1 MLGSHHMRGMDSHET
16 SVRKRRNREHHNSR
30 NGCLQCKA
38 RKVKV
43 GVHQASKRAGCSP
56 SGVAVRRRKTQV
68 PKLHSES
75 YALHVHQY
83 HWVES
88 ARESCPGIF
97 AIQQA

>member
-1 MLGSHHMRGMDSHET
+1 MRGGMESLET

-38 RKVKV
+38 RKVKA
-43 GVHQASKRAGCSP
+43 GVSYAWNMAATHALI
-56 SGVAVRRRKTQV
+56 VVRRRKTQV

-75 YALHVHQY
+75 YSLYIYQQ

-88 ARESCPGIF
+88 ARESCAGIF
-97 AIQQA
+97 ALRKA